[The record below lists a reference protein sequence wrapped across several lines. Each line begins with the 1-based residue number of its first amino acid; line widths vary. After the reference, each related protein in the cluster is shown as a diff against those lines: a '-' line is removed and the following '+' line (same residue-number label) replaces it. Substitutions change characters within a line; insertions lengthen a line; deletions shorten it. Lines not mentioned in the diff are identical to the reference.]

1 MARCLLGRKC
11 QDETSPPEC
20 EDPQQ
25 MRRFIFFFSESKPN
39 PERKDCEGRISG
51 FPNTKMQTEI

>member
-1 MARCLLGRKC
+1 MPAGKEMSRR
-11 QDETSPPEC
+11 DIPPSPEC

-39 PERKDCEGRISG
+39 PERKDRKGRISG
-51 FPNTKMQTEI
+51 FPNTEMQTEI